1 VSHRFQLKRLLSRL
15 TPSGTVAPSA
25 DRQAINQS
33 RKRLI
38 ALLILFDAVLIA
50 ATLLSFQQAELI
62 EEEVTLLQTKE
73 VTDILNQDQVFTT
86 TTAITEIIPYGSVP

>member
-1 VSHRFQLKRLLSRL
+1 MSHRFQLKNLLSRP
-15 TPSGTVAPSA
+15 TPSGTVDLSA
-25 DRQAINQS
+25 ERQAISQS

-38 ALLILFDAVLIA
+38 ALLFLFDAVLIA

-62 EEEVTLLQTKE
+62 EEEITLLQTKE